1 MKKIILLCVLITIA
15 NCTLKNIEKTHGV
28 ASLESKF
35 EKLIENKT
43 NKNQILE
50 DLGPPST
57 KNIFDNSVWIYLG
70 KKTRKKNLFKLARN
84 EDVRNDVVVLEI
96 NSRGILVKK
105 KLYTIENIQNI
116 KFSEKIT
123 TKTEK
128 DSFVFGVLSSFR
140 QKIDSP
146 KRNKKVSQQ

>member
-1 MKKIILLCVLITIA
+1 MLITIT
-15 NCTLKNIEKTHGV
+15 NCSLKNIEKTHGV
-28 ASLESKF
+28 ALLESKF

-43 NKNQILE
+43 NKNQILK

-57 KNIFDNSVWIYLG
+57 KNIFDNSVWIYMG
-70 KKTRKKNLFKLARN
+70 KKTRKKSLFKLAKN
-84 EDVRNDVVVLEI
+84 EDIRNDVIVLEI

-105 KLYTIENIQNI
+105 ELYTIENIQKIN
-116 KFSEKIT
+116 FSDKIT
-123 TKTEK
+123 AKTEK

>member
-1 MKKIILLCVLITIA
+1 MKKIILLCALITIT

-28 ASLESKF
+28 ALLETKF

-43 NKNQILE
+43 NKNQILK

-57 KNIFDNSVWIYLG
+57 KNIFDNSVWIYVG
-70 KKTRKKNLFKLARN
+70 KKTRKKSLFKLARN
-84 EDVRNDVVVLEI
+84 EDIRSNVVVLEI
-96 NSRGILVKK
+96 NNRDILVKK
-105 KLYTIENIQNI
+105 QLYTIENIQKIN
-116 KFSEKIT
+116 FSEKIT
-123 TKTEK
+123 TKTKK